1 VTPPEGTTSQGRG
14 LSPALLEQ
22 LTLAILDHSA
32 EEGLRRIKTI
42 RSYLDSYLDTWETFL
57 QDRHE
62 LVDHLRGAHHADPS
76 CMEADPASLNRQHW
90 QAHGNDLAS
99 FLTAHPV
106 QR

>member
-1 VTPPEGTTSQGRG
+1 VTSPEGTTSQDRG

-42 RSYLDSYLDTWETFL
+42 RSYLDTWETFL